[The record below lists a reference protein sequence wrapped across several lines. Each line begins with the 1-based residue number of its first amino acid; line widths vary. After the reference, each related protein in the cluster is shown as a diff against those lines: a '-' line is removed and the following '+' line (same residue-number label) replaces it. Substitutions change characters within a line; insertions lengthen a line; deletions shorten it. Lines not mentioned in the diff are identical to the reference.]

1 MSGLNEEYIISH
13 FSEAIE
19 NGCIQPYF
27 QPIFRSFTEKICAS
41 EALARWIDPVY
52 GLLSPALFIPVLERY
67 GMIYELDM
75 AIVRQTCAF
84 YRHLQDIG
92 LPVHSFTVNL
102 SRYDFTEP
110 DFFERVVASTREFRV
125 PQESLKL
132 EITESIML
140 EDMEAFKR
148 VFNLFHGAGF
158 SVWMDDFGSGYSS
171 LNTLQNYDFSTL
183 KFDLLFLRTF
193 SEKSRQVLAAMIN
206 MAKALRIH
214 TICEGVETKE
224 QVLFLRSMG
233 CEALQGFH
241 FLQSFGGILVQQ
253 RHGRRQ
259 RLLCQFCHLI
269 DGQAGLFNR
278 QRGIHFLSTAPLT
291 DYHENDDACELAN
304 ASWYDRG
311 TPLALLEVKPNSVSH
326 VYASRTYLD
335 RIRQLGYPSLDELEH
350 AFNDHISDHYLMMKR
365 LVTDAVSN
373 QTVQRVDYTNN
384 GVSYRLR
391 ARCLA
396 KEEGKAMLALQ
407 LRTFQTEKEAH
418 ASEEMLQYGNALFS
432 TCELVSVI
440 YPDRDSSERIYS
452 RESILS
458 YASVGKLRESFQ
470 RFCSSE
476 IHPDDQ
482 ERYRRF
488 SDLDSLDERLESGFI
503 QSFFRMTSSAVW
515 RSIRISRMPSDKERV
530 YLYTIQALP
539 DQEMRNLD
547 TFVREHPNWA

>member
-110 DFFERVVASTREFRV
+110 DFFERVIASTREFRV
-125 PQESLKL
+125 PPESLKL

-241 FLQSFGGILVQQ
+241 FSRPLSREQFVS
-253 RHGRRQ
+253 
-259 RLLCQFCHLI
+259 LLREDPERSESLSDYDYWDKI
-269 DGQAGLFNR
+269 GLFN
-278 QRGIHFLSTAPLT
+278 FLSTAPLT

-326 VYASRTYLD
+326 VYASRTYRD

-373 QTVQRVDYTNN
+373 QTVQRVDYMNN

-482 ERYRRF
+482 ARYRRF

>member
-1 MSGLNEEYIISH
+1 MSGLNEEYIVSH

-19 NGCIQPYF
+19 NGCIQPYY

-110 DFFERVVASTREFRV
+110 DFFERVIASTREFRV
-125 PQESLKL
+125 PPESLKL

-233 CEALQGFH
+233 CEA
-241 FLQSFGGILVQQ
+241 
-253 RHGRRQ
+253 
-259 RLLCQFCHLI
+259 
-269 DGQAGLFNR
+269 N
-278 QRGIHFLSTAPLT
+278 FLSTAPLT

-350 AFNDHISDHYLMMKR
+350 RFNDHISDHYLMMKR

-373 QTVQRVDYTNN
+373 QTVQRVDYMNN

-407 LRTFQTEKEAH
+407 LRTF
-418 ASEEMLQYGNALFS
+418 QYGNALFS

>member
-1 MSGLNEEYIISH
+1 M
-13 FSEAIE
+13 
-19 NGCIQPYF
+19 
-27 QPIFRSFTEKICAS
+27 
-41 EALARWIDPVY
+41 
-52 GLLSPALFIPVLERY
+52 
-67 GMIYELDM
+67 
-75 AIVRQTCAF
+75 
-84 YRHLQDIG
+84 
-92 LPVHSFTVNL
+92 
-102 SRYDFTEP
+102 
-110 DFFERVVASTREFRV
+110 
-125 PQESLKL
+125 
-132 EITESIML
+132 
-140 EDMEAFKR
+140 
-148 VFNLFHGAGF
+148 
-158 SVWMDDFGSGYSS
+158 
-171 LNTLQNYDFSTL
+171 
-183 KFDLLFLRTF
+183 
-193 SEKSRQVLAAMIN
+193 
-206 MAKALRIH
+206 
-214 TICEGVETKE
+214 
-224 QVLFLRSMG
+224 
-233 CEALQGFH
+233 
-241 FLQSFGGILVQQ
+241 
-253 RHGRRQ
+253 
-259 RLLCQFCHLI
+259 
-269 DGQAGLFNR
+269 
-278 QRGIHFLSTAPLT
+278 
-291 DYHENDDACELAN
+291 
-304 ASWYDRG
+304 
-311 TPLALLEVKPNSVSH
+311 
-326 VYASRTYLD
+326 
-335 RIRQLGYPSLDELEH
+335 
-350 AFNDHISDHYLMMKR
+350 
-365 LVTDAVSN
+365 
-373 QTVQRVDYTNN
+373 NN

>member
-1 MSGLNEEYIISH
+1 MSGLNEEYIVSH

-110 DFFERVVASTREFRV
+110 DFFERVIASTREYRV
-125 PQESLKL
+125 PPESLKL

-171 LNTLQNYDFSTL
+171 LNTLQNYDCSTL

-241 FLQSFGGILVQQ
+241 FSRPLSREQFVS
-253 RHGRRQ
+253 
-259 RLLCQFCHLI
+259 LLREDPERSESLSDYDYWDKI
-269 DGQAGLFNR
+269 GLFN
-278 QRGIHFLSTAPLT
+278 FLSTAPLT
-291 DYHENDDACELAN
+291 DYHENDDACELGN

-326 VYASRTYLD
+326 VYASRTYRD

-350 AFNDHISDHYLMMKR
+350 RFNDHISDHYLMMKR

-373 QTVQRVDYTNN
+373 ETVQRVDYTNN

>member
-1 MSGLNEEYIISH
+1 MSGLNEEYIVSH

-84 YRHLQDIG
+84 YRQLQDIG

-110 DFFERVVASTREFRV
+110 DFFERVIASTREFRV
-125 PQESLKL
+125 PPESLKL

-214 TICEGVETKE
+214 TICEGVETEE
-224 QVLFLRSMG
+224 QVLFLRFMG

-241 FLQSFGGILVQQ
+241 FSRPLSREQFIS
-253 RHGRRQ
+253 
-259 RLLCQFCHLI
+259 LLREDPERSESLTDYDYWDKI
-269 DGQAGLFNR
+269 GLFN
-278 QRGIHFLSTAPLT
+278 FLSTAPLT
-291 DYHENDDACELAN
+291 DYHENDEACELGN

-326 VYASRTYLD
+326 VYASRTYRD

-350 AFNDHISDHYLMMKR
+350 AFNDHISDHYLMIKR
-365 LVTDAVSN
+365 LVTNAVSN
-373 QTVQRVDYTNN
+373 ETVQRVDYTNN

-396 KEEGKAMLALQ
+396 KEEGKAMPALQ
-407 LRTFQTEKEAH
+407 LRTFQAEKEVH

>member
-1 MSGLNEEYIISH
+1 
-13 FSEAIE
+13 
-19 NGCIQPYF
+19 
-27 QPIFRSFTEKICAS
+27 
-41 EALARWIDPVY
+41 
-52 GLLSPALFIPVLERY
+52 
-67 GMIYELDM
+67 
-75 AIVRQTCAF
+75 
-84 YRHLQDIG
+84 
-92 LPVHSFTVNL
+92 
-102 SRYDFTEP
+102 
-110 DFFERVVASTREFRV
+110 
-125 PQESLKL
+125 
-132 EITESIML
+132 
-140 EDMEAFKR
+140 
-148 VFNLFHGAGF
+148 
-158 SVWMDDFGSGYSS
+158 
-171 LNTLQNYDFSTL
+171 
-183 KFDLLFLRTF
+183 
-193 SEKSRQVLAAMIN
+193 MIN

-241 FLQSFGGILVQQ
+241 FSRPLSREQFVS
-253 RHGRRQ
+253 
-259 RLLCQFCHLI
+259 LLREDPERSESLADYDYWDKI
-269 DGQAGLFNR
+269 GLFN
-278 QRGIHFLSTAPLT
+278 FLSTAPLT

-350 AFNDHISDHYLMMKR
+350 RFNDHISDHYLMMKR

>member
-19 NGCIQPYF
+19 NGCIQPYY

-92 LPVHSFTVNL
+92 LVHSFTVNL

-110 DFFERVVASTREFRV
+110 DFIERVIASTREFRV
-125 PQESLKL
+125 PPESLKL

-148 VFNLFHGAGF
+148 VFNLFHGSGF

-241 FLQSFGGILVQQ
+241 FSRPLSREQFIS
-253 RHGRRQ
+253 
-259 RLLCQFCHLI
+259 LLREDPERSESLADYDYWDKI
-269 DGQAGLFNR
+269 GLFN
-278 QRGIHFLSTAPLT
+278 FLSTAPLT

-326 VYASRTYLD
+326 VYASRTYRD

-373 QTVQRVDYTNN
+373 QTVQQVDYMNN

-547 TFVREHPNWA
+547 TFIREHPNWA

>member
-110 DFFERVVASTREFRV
+110 DFFERVIASTREFRV
-125 PQESLKL
+125 PPESLKL

-241 FLQSFGGILVQQ
+241 FSRPLSREQFIS
-253 RHGRRQ
+253 
-259 RLLCQFCHLI
+259 LLREDPERSESLADYDYWDKI
-269 DGQAGLFNR
+269 GLFN
-278 QRGIHFLSTAPLT
+278 FLSTAPLT
-291 DYHENDDACELAN
+291 DYHENDEACELGN

>member
-1 MSGLNEEYIISH
+1 MSGLNEEYIVSH

-19 NGCIQPYF
+19 NGCIQPYY

-110 DFFERVVASTREFRV
+110 DFFERVIASTREFRV
-125 PQESLKL
+125 PPESLKL

-241 FLQSFGGILVQQ
+241 FSRPLSREQFIS
-253 RHGRRQ
+253 
-259 RLLCQFCHLI
+259 LLREDPERSESLADYDYWDKI
-269 DGQAGLFNR
+269 GLFN
-278 QRGIHFLSTAPLT
+278 FLSTAPLT
-291 DYHENDDACELAN
+291 DYHENDEACELGN

-350 AFNDHISDHYLMMKR
+350 RFNDHISDHYLMMKR

-373 QTVQRVDYTNN
+373 QTVQQVDYMNN

-488 SDLDSLDERLESGFI
+488 SDLGSLDERLESGFI

>member
-1 MSGLNEEYIISH
+1 MR
-13 FSEAIE
+13 
-19 NGCIQPYF
+19 QPHF

-110 DFFERVVASTREFRV
+110 DFFERVIASTREFRV
-125 PQESLKL
+125 PPESLKL

-241 FLQSFGGILVQQ
+241 FSRPLSREQFVS
-253 RHGRRQ
+253 
-259 RLLCQFCHLI
+259 LLREDPERSENLADYDYWDKI
-269 DGQAGLFNR
+269 GLFN
-278 QRGIHFLSTAPLT
+278 FLSTAPLT

-373 QTVQRVDYTNN
+373 QTVQQVDYMNN

>member
-84 YRHLQDIG
+84 YRQLQDIG

-125 PQESLKL
+125 LPESLKL

-241 FLQSFGGILVQQ
+241 FSRPLSREQFIS
-253 RHGRRQ
+253 
-259 RLLCQFCHLI
+259 LLREDPERSESLADYDYWDKI
-269 DGQAGLFNR
+269 GLFN
-278 QRGIHFLSTAPLT
+278 FLSTAPLT
-291 DYHENDDACELAN
+291 DYHENDEACELGN

-326 VYASRTYLD
+326 VYASRTYRD

-373 QTVQRVDYTNN
+373 QTVQRVDYMNN